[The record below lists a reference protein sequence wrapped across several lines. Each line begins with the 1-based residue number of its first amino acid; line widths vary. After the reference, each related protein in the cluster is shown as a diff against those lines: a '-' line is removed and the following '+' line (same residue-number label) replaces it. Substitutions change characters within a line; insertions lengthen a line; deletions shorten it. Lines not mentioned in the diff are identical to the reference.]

1 MKPADK
7 VFLDGL
13 RKSVCDHIPQ
23 DHWDL
28 VVKAVTDAGD
38 IRDVTGYARTI
49 ILEGV
54 EKGRFASRSEAGRYA
69 ANMRWRGSVPQG
81 GLATA
86 EARQEANAKAGKGSG
101 NPARGGSAA
110 KRKEAFDD
118 LFDTTLADVKG
129 GFTDGKKAL
138 THLRQ
143 AGKAGI
149 TSTAGKKSLRQAGK
163 LFREAGLDDFADVV
177 NEVLTGESVFS
188 KASFS
193 SRSEAGRYAA
203 NMRWKGQGKTTAT
216 TDGAGNTQR
225 SRDAIAHWEGIRS
238 KAEEAQHRAADNG
251 QGEEVGRLQGVIDR
265 ADHELAIERETILPK
280 GQPTSEEAQIKQA
293 FIDTQ
298 KERLGRMGRGTS
310 QIAHMAL
317 EAGIKQLEAEL
328 ASGDTSEARNR
339 PGQFFDDRPGAK
351 GEKYIGRRPNKEVA
365 VDIRR
370 DLKSAQE
377 SGQLPAGLKFGVKMG
392 SGGNSITVTV
402 KGISNPRVR
411 DDLGRDVT
419 SPEAKAVYDKVDR
432 ITNAYNRNNSDM
444 MTDYFDTD
452 YYGFVTIEG

>member
-7 VFLDGL
+7 AFLDGL

-28 VVKAVTDAGD
+28 VVKAVNDAGD

-86 EARQEANAKAGKGSG
+86 EARQEANARAGKGSG
-101 NPARGGSAA
+101 NPARGQGSKQERDALREKLYQQQSRMGAGEGASMAAIQRTLDRMDREDAEASQSSPVDSASKQDELRAFIDEQEGLLEVMQDNGESESAIAQQKRIISDA
-110 KRKEAFDD
+110 KRDS
-118 LFDTTLADVKG
+118 
-129 GFTDGKKAL
+129 
-138 THLRQ
+138 Q
-143 AGKAGI
+143 
-149 TSTAGKKSLRQAGK
+149 S
-163 LFREAGLDDFADVV
+163 
-177 NEVLTGESVFS
+177 
-188 KASFS
+188 
-193 SRSEAGRYAA
+193 
-203 NMRWKGQGKTTAT
+203 
-216 TDGAGNTQR
+216 GN
-225 SRDAIAHWEGIRS
+225 SGD
-238 KAEEAQHRAADNG
+238 
-251 QGEEVGRLQGVIDR
+251 
-265 ADHELAIERETILPK
+265 
-280 GQPTSEEAQIKQA
+280 SEEAQIKQA
-293 FIDTQ
+293 FIDAQ

-317 EAGIKQLEAEL
+317 ENGIKQLEAEL

-351 GEKYIGRRPNKEVA
+351 GEKYIGHRPNKEVA

-370 DLKSAQE
+370 DLKDAVA
-377 SGQLPAGLKFGVKMG
+377 SGELPAGLKFGVKMG
-392 SGGNSITVTV
+392 SGGSSITVTV

-419 SPEAKAVYDKVDR
+419 SPEAKAVYDKVNR
-432 ITNAYNRNNSDM
+432 ITNAYNRDNSEM